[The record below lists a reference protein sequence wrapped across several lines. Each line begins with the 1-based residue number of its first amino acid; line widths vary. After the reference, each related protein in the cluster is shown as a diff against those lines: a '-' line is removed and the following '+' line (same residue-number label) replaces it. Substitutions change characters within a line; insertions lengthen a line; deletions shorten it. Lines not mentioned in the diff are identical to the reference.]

1 MNIKNLITT
10 LIVVSI
16 LLSCAS
22 QLSNSSETGNIV
34 RDCTG
39 TYIRIAGKGDF
50 LVCND
55 TLIKDKKDGEK
66 LNVNYE
72 MTKDCNERDGIVTCM
87 MYHEHKGLIRITSFK

>member
-10 LIVVSI
+10 FSIAGI
-16 LLSCAS
+16 LLSCTS
-22 QLSNSSETGNIV
+22 QLNNTSETGNIV

-55 TLIKDKKDGEK
+55 KLIKDKKDGEK
-66 LNVNYE
+66 LNVSYE
-72 MTKDCNERDGIVTCM
+72 MTKDCSERDGIVTCM
-87 MYHEHKGLIRITSFK
+87 MYHENKGLIRITSFK

>member
-1 MNIKNLITT
+1 MNIKNLIIGC
-10 LIVVSI
+10 IVAVSYS
-16 LLSCAS
+16 SC
-22 QLSNSSETGNIV
+22 SSISKNEAETGSIV

-55 TLIKDKKDGEK
+55 KLIKDKKDGEK
-66 LNVNYE
+66 LNVSYE

-87 MYHEHKGLIRITSFK
+87 MYHENKGLIRIISFK

>member
-1 MNIKNLITT
+1 MNIKNLILGSVT
-10 LIVVSI
+10 LSAFF
-16 LLSCAS
+16 SC
-22 QLSNSSETGNIV
+22 SSLVKNEAETGNIV

-55 TLIKDKKDGEK
+55 KLIKDKKDGEK
-66 LNVNYE
+66 LNVSYE
-72 MTKDCNERDGIVTCM
+72 MTKDCSERDGIVTCM